1 MDALI
6 AKIEKMLARET
17 DVVLAYLFGSRATGL
32 FTSFSDVD
40 VGVYLK
46 DGTTGYYLERERELS
61 VALMLKLGM
70 DAVDVTILNAAGPE
84 LRYKVIFEG
93 KLIFCKEEKERVRF
107 EERTMLDY
115 FDNKFIFD
123 EYDKMLHQRIM
134 GH

>member
-6 AKIEKMLARET
+6 AKIEQVLAGES
-17 DVVLAYLFGSRATGL
+17 DVVLAYLFGSMATGL

-40 VGVYLK
+40 VGVVLK
-46 DGTTGYYLERERELS
+46 DGTTGYYLERERKLS

-84 LRYKVIFEG
+84 LRHKVISEG
-93 KLIFCKEEKERVRF
+93 ELIFCKDEKERVRF

-115 FDNKFIFD
+115 FDNKFLFD
-123 EYDKMLHQRIM
+123 EYDEILHQRIM
-134 GH
+134 GR

>member
-6 AKIEKMLARET
+6 AKIEQVLAGET

-40 VGVYLK
+40 VGVILK
-46 DGTTGYYLERERELS
+46 DGTTGYYLDRERELS

-70 DAVDVTILNAAGPE
+70 DPVDVTILNAAGPE
-84 LRYKVIFEG
+84 LRYKVISDG
-93 KLIFCKEEKERVRF
+93 KPIFCREEKERVRF
-107 EERTMLDY
+107 EEQTMLDY

-123 EYDKMLHQRIM
+123 EYDEILHQRIM